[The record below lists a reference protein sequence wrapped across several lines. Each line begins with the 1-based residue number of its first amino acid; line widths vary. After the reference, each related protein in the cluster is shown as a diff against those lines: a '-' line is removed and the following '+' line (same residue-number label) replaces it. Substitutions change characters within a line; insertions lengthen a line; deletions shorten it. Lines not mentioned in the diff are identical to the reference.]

1 VSLVGRRRERGVLPF
16 IESRR
21 EEGESAREREGWPA
35 VQWGTVG
42 LHGAIDGSVSSST
55 SMERGRE

>member
-1 VSLVGRRRERGVLPF
+1 VLPF